1 MIGKMYE
8 ARKNTNAFKGNQYTH
23 KSGDS
28 QNANNQTGRTPRT
41 DEIIGKE
48 LGVNH
53 STVIRAEK
61 FAKGIDAL
69 RELTGD
75 VAADKVLSGK
85 SKATKA
91 QIALFCAAR
100 YSRG

>member
-1 MIGKMYE
+1 MK
-8 ARKNTNAFKGNQYTH
+8 
-23 KSGDS
+23 
-28 QNANNQTGRTPRT
+28 ANGRTPRT

-69 RELTGD
+69 RELTGTD
-75 VAADKVLSGK
+75 AADKVLSGK
-85 SKATKA
+85 SKATKK
-91 QIALFCAAR
+91 QIALFCVAR
-100 YSRG
+100 YIRG